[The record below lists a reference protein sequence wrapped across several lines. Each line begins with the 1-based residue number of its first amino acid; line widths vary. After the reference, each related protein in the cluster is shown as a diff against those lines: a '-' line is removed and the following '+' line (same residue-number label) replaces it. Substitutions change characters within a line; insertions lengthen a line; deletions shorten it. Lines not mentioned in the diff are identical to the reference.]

1 MSTEC
6 ETSIEQEDQAQ
17 YKKGGYHPIR
27 AQDIFNSRYLAI
39 KKIGWGHFSTVWLC
53 QDQKNS
59 TYVALKVSKS
69 AVFYSDAAASE
80 MSILQHISQIQE
92 FHQLHSNKQKSN
104 VVKLIDSFTHR
115 GPNGR
120 HYVLVFEILGI
131 NLLEM
136 IKNFDYRGLPLDIVK
151 SFLIQILKGLKFL
164 HNECGVIH
172 TDLKPENIVLELTRK
187 QVRELSKNGEVFSQL
202 KRKEEESI
210 KNEEI
215 FGIGSQDKAKV
226 LKGMKGKAKGA
237 KNSTKKVK
245 YGKRLND
252 QDKSE
257 YFHPGLVLKIVDFG
271 NAVYSYGLCN
281 SQIQTRHY
289 RAPEVIL
296 GFQFNTKADIWSL
309 GCIAFELITGELL
322 FQPHPGV
329 GYSEDDDHL
338 ASIWETLGDF
348 PIEWAKTSKHAWK
361 FFMKDKLKKV
371 PDLQILL
378 LKEILMTRY
387 GFNDTNATE
396 ISGFLNDVLQIN
408 PDKRPSAEELLN
420 HKWLSDP

>member
-17 YKKGGYHPIR
+17 YKKGGYHPTSPE
-27 AQDIFNSRYLAI
+27 DIFNSRYLTI

-53 QDQKNS
+53 QDQQTSN
-59 TYVALKVSKS
+59 YVALKVSKS

-80 MSILQHISQIQE
+80 MSILQHISETQS
-92 FHQLHSNKQKSN
+92 FHQLNSNSQKSHI
-104 VVKLIDSFTHR
+104 VKLIDSFTHR

-136 IKNFDYRGLPLDIVK
+136 IKIFDYKGLPLDIVK

-164 HNECGVIH
+164 HDECGVIH

-187 QVRELSKNGEVFSQL
+187 QVKELNKNGEVLSQF
-202 KRKEEESI
+202 KRKLEENRM
-210 KNEEI
+210 NEEI
-215 FGIGSQDKAKV
+215 CGNDLRDKAK
-226 LKGMKGKAKGA
+226 LLRGMKGKIKGV
-237 KNSTKKVK
+237 KNRRKNVK
-245 YGKRLND
+245 TGKRLTGF
-252 QDKSE
+252 DKNE
-257 YFHPGLVLKIVDFG
+257 YFHSGLGLKIVDFG
-271 NAVYSYGLCN
+271 NAVYSCGLCN

-296 GFQFNTKADIWSL
+296 GFQFNSKADVWSF

-329 GYSEDDDHL
+329 GYTEDDDHL

-348 PIEWAKTSKHAWK
+348 PIDWAKYSKFAWK
-361 FFMKDKLKKV
+361 FFLKDKLKKV

-387 GFNDTNATE
+387 GFSDLNATE

-408 PDKRPSAEELLN
+408 PDKRPSAEELLR
-420 HKWLSDP
+420 HKWLTSL